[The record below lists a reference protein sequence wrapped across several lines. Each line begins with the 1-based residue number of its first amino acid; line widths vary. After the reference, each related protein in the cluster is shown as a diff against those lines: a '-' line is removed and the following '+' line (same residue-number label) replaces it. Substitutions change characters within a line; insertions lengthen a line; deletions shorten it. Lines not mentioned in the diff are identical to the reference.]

1 MYAPGNASP
10 VPGGRV
16 VKAVIS
22 GVWTAEA
29 WTPGS
34 RSPLSRAFDV
44 AHLLL
49 PHLS

>member
-22 GVWTAEA
+22 GVWTA
-29 WTPGS
+29 TPGS
-34 RSPLSRAFDV
+34 RSPLSRAFNV